1 VEVTGHFNL
10 RSFLELESGSAG
22 YDEISYTVRLSAPD
36 ATPEQIA
43 YLREKCERSSPV
55 GDSLMSTILLKLDFV
70 VNI

>member
-1 VEVTGHFNL
+1 LKG
-10 RSFLELESGSAG
+10 GSAG

-55 GDSLMSTILLKLDFV
+55 GDSLVRSIPLRLDFLL
-70 VNI
+70 NL